1 MKNKSTTHRPSY
13 LNDFLTTE
21 EEISKI
27 SNVERKKYLQK
38 IKIIKHLFLNGDTSN
53 AEICNRFNIS
63 LPTSMALINQLS
75 DEGIITKKGRG
86 KSEGGRKPDL
96 YGLQEMSFFVLSFH
110 IERFRIKLAIIDNN
124 HNIIK
129 EEVLSTEISPD
140 SNIVDLLH
148 DWAVKLLNST
158 KIKDQQ
164 IMGVGISMPGLVSSK
179 EGKNFTYYLTEQ
191 EPESLQNRFE
201 RTFGKPVVILNDA
214 KSACL
219 AEFRYG
225 LAKDKNDVLV
235 ISMDWGVG
243 LGIIMGGKMH
253 SGASGFA
260 GEFGHIPMTED
271 GLLCHC
277 GKRGCLETEAS
288 GLALVRK
295 AKEGLRNGQ
304 TSILNNLEKDQL
316 DKLEPETII
325 DAANKGDQFA
335 INLLSEIGMNL
346 GKGIA
351 ILIQIFNPELI
362 ILEGKIAEAKQFIT
376 TPIQQS
382 MNTYCMMQLKE
393 KTTIELSNLGSN
405 SSLFGG
411 TIAVMDEIFKEQMSL
426 VKEHI
431 S

>member
-1 MKNKSTTHRPSY
+1 MAKY
-13 LNDFLTTE
+13 LQDFLIDE
-21 EEISKI
+21 EQLAKI
-27 SNVERKKYLQK
+27 NNVERKKFLQK

-53 AEICNRFNIS
+53 AEICSRFNIS
-63 LPTSMALINQLS
+63 LPTSMSLINQLME
-75 DEGIITKKGRG
+75 EGIVTKKGRG

-96 YGLQEMSFFVLSFH
+96 FGLKEHSFFILSIH
-110 IERFRIKLAIIDNN
+110 IERFRIKMAIIDNN
-124 HNIIK
+124 HTIVK
-129 EEVLSTEISPD
+129 EETISTEISPA

-148 DWAVKLLNST
+148 EWSSKLIKKSKVNS
-158 KIKDQQ
+158 KL
-164 IMGVGISMPGLVSSK
+164 IMGVGISMPGLVSSE

-191 EPESLQNRFE
+191 EPESLKEKFE
-201 RTFGKPVVILNDA
+201 KKFGKPVVILNDA

-225 LAKDKNDVLV
+225 LAKQKNDVLV

-253 SGASGFA
+253 SGVSGFA
-260 GEFGHIPMTED
+260 GEFGHIPMVED

-295 AKEGLRNGQ
+295 AKEGLEAGQ
-304 TSILNNLEKDQL
+304 TSILSSLMDEEYE
-316 DKLEPETII
+316 KLEPEVII

-335 INLLSEIGMNL
+335 ISILSEIGIKL

-376 TPIQQS
+376 TPIQQA

-393 KTTIELSNLGSN
+393 RTSIELSNLGPN
-405 SSLFGG
+405 SSLYGG
-411 TIAVMDEIFKEQMSL
+411 TIAVMDDIFKDQVAL
-426 VKEHI
+426 VKSQI
-431 S
+431 N

>member
-1 MKNKSTTHRPSY
+1 MPKKLQNFLLDEEKLTH
-13 LNDFLTTE
+13 
-21 EEISKI
+21 I

-38 IKIIKHLFLNGDTSN
+38 LKIVKHLFLNGNTSN
-53 AEICNRFNIS
+53 AEICSKFNVS
-63 LPTSMALINQLS
+63 LPTSMSLLNQMIE
-75 DEGIITKKGRG
+75 DGIVSKTGRG

-96 YGLQEMSFFVLSFH
+96 YGMQEHSFFVLSIH

-124 HNIIK
+124 HSILK
-129 EEVLSTEISPD
+129 ESILNSEISPD
-140 SNIVDLLH
+140 SNIVDLLFEQSQ
-148 DWAVKLLNST
+148 KLLKSA
-158 KIKDQQ
+158 KIKMSDL
-164 IMGVGISMPGLVSSK
+164 MGVGISMPGLVSA
-179 EGKNFTYYLTEQ
+179 EAGKNFTYYLSEQ
-191 EPESLQNRFE
+191 EPESLKDRFE
-201 RTFGKPVVILNDA
+201 KKFKKSVVILNDA

-219 AEFRYG
+219 AEFRFG
-225 LAKDKNDVLV
+225 LARDKSNVLV
-235 ISMDWGVG
+235 ISMDWGIG

-253 SGASGFA
+253 SGESGFA

-295 AKEGLRNGQ
+295 TKEGLKAGQ
-304 TSILNNLEKDQL
+304 TSVLNNLSREEM
-316 DKLEPETII
+316 DKLEPDVII

-335 INLLSEIGMNL
+335 INVLSEIGIKL

-351 ILIQIFNPELI
+351 ILIQIFNPELV

-376 TPIQQS
+376 TPIHQS

-393 KTTIELSNLGSN
+393 RTEIVLSELGSN

-411 TIAVMDEIFKEQMSL
+411 TIAVMDDIFKDQVAL
-426 VKEHI
+426 VKSYI
-431 S
+431 N